1 MSDEKSNQLKQE
13 EFALEDPE
21 KAVSGIAA
29 KHSARYVKER
39 NVKLYLAIR
48 LALMYNIPHEEI
60 AREAGV
66 SANLVRAIE
75 REEFV
80 ALEEGKKKL
89 IGDMRLFRHRAIHR
103 MLNEVDN
110 FKLEA
115 LPIAFGIVSEK
126 EILESGGATQRV
138 EHVTNPK
145 LEGARERLAAARRR
159 LAPGM
164 VLEGELAPANGEP
177 LALPVPSRISL
188 TDSVHANTLNERTDS
203 QSVTEPTQSVDNQ

>member
-1 MSDEKSNQLKQE
+1 MSEEKSNLIKQE
-13 EFALEDPE
+13 EFALDDPE
-21 KAVSGIAA
+21 KAVAGIAA

-39 NVKLYLAIR
+39 NPRLYKAIR
-48 LALMYNIPHEEI
+48 LALKYAIPHEEI

-80 ALEEGKKKL
+80 ALEEGKKNL

-103 MLNEVDN
+103 MLNEVDK

-145 LEGARERLAAARRR
+145 LEDARERLAAARRR
-159 LAPGM
+159 LSTGM
-164 VLEGELAPANGEP
+164 VLEGEVVPANGEP
-177 LALPVPSRISL
+177 LALPVPARIPIS
-188 TDSVHANTLNERTDS
+188 DSVQANTLSERTDS
-203 QSVTEPTQSVDNQ
+203 QSVTENAQHVDAQ

>member
-1 MSDEKSNQLKQE
+1 MSEDDLKQE

-21 KAVSGIAA
+21 KSVAGLAA
-29 KHSARYVKER
+29 KHSARYTKER
-39 NVKLYLAIR
+39 NPRLYGAIT
-48 LALMYNIPHEEI
+48 ALLKYAVPHEEI

-75 REEFV
+75 RQEFV
-80 ALEEGKKKL
+80 ALEEGKKRL
-89 IGDMRLFRHRAIHR
+89 INDMRLFRHRAMHR
-103 MLNEVDN
+103 MMNEVEK

-145 LEGARERLAAARRR
+145 LEDARERLAAARRR

-164 VLEGELAPANGEP
+164 VLEGELAAANGEP
-177 LALPVPSRISL
+177 LALPVPSRIPL
-188 TDSVHANTLNERTDS
+188 RDGVHKNAIAEGTDSK
-203 QSVTEPTQSVDNQ
+203 SVTETTQNVENQ